1 MKKVLFTSLYLALAA
16 CSTPD
21 SSNFR
26 VGSIDYENLSSDH
39 AIKEVRLFKSFV
51 SKGQNCPL
59 QSSSET
65 IPPFALAGVGYVGK
79 ELIAYGKSQLEKRA
93 EYLESDI
100 VLNGKAILPVWP
112 DDSDP
117 DRAELCLLVIA
128 GEFGDTPDDA
138 AIERFRASQRAGTM
152 DSYFREI
159 MASYNQQIPGVGDV
173 TGPFTDIR
181 RDPSIL
187 IEIKVVPAK
196 ADSDGKW
203 FYIATPTYM
212 LYPSPLHMMTTSRA
226 GRKLGVEYSIGSET
240 GSIALDG
247 FESGAAY
254 ESGLLQQRFS
264 ITDNKGGKAT
274 TVVTVKVVEGPDKMP
289 TAKLMR
295 DLAGK
300 DAEIQAWL
308 DEKLKELADQKAN
321 GDD

>member
-1 MKKVLFTSLYLALAA
+1 MKKVLFTWLYLALAA
-16 CSTPD
+16 CTTPD
-21 SSNFR
+21 SSSFR
-26 VGSIDYENLSSDH
+26 VGSIDYENLSAENS
-39 AIKEVRLFKSFV
+39 IKEVRLFKAFV
-51 SKGQNCPL
+51 SEGQNCPL

-65 IPPFALAGVGYVGK
+65 ILPIALAGVGYVGK
-79 ELIAYGKSQLEKRA
+79 ELIAYGKSQLERRA

-100 VLNGKAILPVWP
+100 ILNSKAILPLWP
-112 DDSDP
+112 DDGDS

-138 AIERFRASQRAGTM
+138 TIERFRASQRAGAT

-187 IEIKVVPAK
+187 IEIKVVPKK
-196 ADSDGKW
+196 ADSDGNW
-203 FYIATPTYM
+203 FYIVTPTYM
-212 LYPSPLHMMTTSRA
+212 LYPSPLHMMATSRV

-240 GSIALDG
+240 GSISLEG
-247 FESGAAY
+247 FRSGAAY

-264 ITDNKGGKAT
+264 ITNYKGGKAT
-274 TVVTVKVVEGPDKMP
+274 TVVTIKVVEGPDRMP

-300 DAEIQAWL
+300 DVEIQTWL
-308 DEKLKELADQKAN
+308 DEKLKEIADQKAK